1 VDVSG
6 VVFTVDWGGTFDVF
20 AALDVFDEFD

>member
-1 VDVSG
+1 VDVFEE
-6 VVFTVDWGGTFDVF
+6 VFAFGWGDTFDVF